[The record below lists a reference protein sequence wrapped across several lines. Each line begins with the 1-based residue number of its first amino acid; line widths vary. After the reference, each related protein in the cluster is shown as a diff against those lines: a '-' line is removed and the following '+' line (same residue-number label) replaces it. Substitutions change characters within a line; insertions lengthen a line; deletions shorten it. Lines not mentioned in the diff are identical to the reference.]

1 MGSSKSF
8 RKGPQWTDNNTN
20 RGKESAYS
28 RGDVTRPEGTLIS
41 GSNDSSRGGMSKKA
55 RDKSSSSRKGGPT
68 KY

>member
-8 RKGPQWTDNNTN
+8 RKGPGWQGVNTN
-20 RGKESAYS
+20 RGPESPYS
-28 RGDVTRPEGTLIS
+28 KGNVVNPEGTFIS
-41 GSNDSSRGGMSKKA
+41 GGETGRSGMSKKA